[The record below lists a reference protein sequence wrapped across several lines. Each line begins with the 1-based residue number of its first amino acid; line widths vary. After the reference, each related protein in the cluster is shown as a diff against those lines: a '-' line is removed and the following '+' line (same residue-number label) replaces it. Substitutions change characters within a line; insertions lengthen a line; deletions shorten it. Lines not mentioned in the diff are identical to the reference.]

1 MPFFQGFTL
10 DTLLGSISCILGTI
24 ALFVG
29 TKAYKECKVVESS
42 LNDHKEFNDSSSDHS
57 QRAAGDI
64 VNNNCDVEALAK
76 ITTANFETTLKQAY
90 SVFEQ
95 QSKTNLQQILE
106 RTNQIIQ
113 KQKPNLAGLT
123 KVDWINIYFESAK
136 NTSDEYM
143 QNIWAKVLA
152 KELEIPGSFSYKTL
166 DILKNMSS
174 DDFRLFEKM
183 LHLQVGGFVLQ
194 KEVESNKHLRWT
206 DFQILREH
214 GLINLENSKRTI
226 PIDAHGEKLE
236 LIGNEYVIVLKNS
249 SENEV
254 AVRYTGYLLS
264 TASKEIMKIILTGHS
279 IESALS
285 YTEFIMDAAKKVPGV
300 TVSLHEV
307 NVITAELDHPGQFNV
322 NYNTEN
328 LMR

>member
-10 DTLLGSISCILGTI
+10 DTLLGSISCILGI
-24 ALFVG
+24 VALFMG

-42 LNDHKEFNDSSSDHS
+42 LNDHKVFNDSSSDHS

-123 KVDWINIYFESAK
+123 KIDWINIYFESAK
-136 NTSDEYM
+136 NASDEYM

-152 KELEIPGSFSYKTL
+152 RELEFPGSFSYKTL
-166 DILKNMSS
+166 DVLKNMSA
-174 DDFRLFEKM
+174 DDFKCFEK
-183 LHLQVGGFVLQ
+183 LCAL
-194 KEVESNKHLRWT
+194 EVEG
-206 DFQILREH
+206 FILQEDIH
-214 GLINLENSKRTI
+214 SKYGLSYMELVKLSEYGLLSMGFSQNTYAIPPHKSINLIYKTLLI
-226 PIDAHGEKLE
+226 
-236 LIGNEYVIVLKNS
+236 LIGNPTEEETKIVTPVFLLTSSAKELLTVANVIPNVEYAKECVK
-249 SENEV
+249 
-254 AVRYTGYLLS
+254 ALS
-264 TASKEIMKIILTGHS
+264 KLSNQAKITLHRINYKTDKEI
-279 IESALS
+279 
-285 YTEFIMDAAKKVPGV
+285 
-300 TVSLHEV
+300 
-307 NVITAELDHPGQFNV
+307 
-322 NYNTEN
+322 NYNLEDLCTE
-328 LMR
+328 